1 MPKLVR
7 YRQQQGSWLKPR
19 TWRRQRFF
27 KDTERYY
34 DYFCSLLSRP
44 HIRLTGDITPSYSCL
59 SADTLTTIERE
70 FTKRM
75 IPVRPVFLMRDPIE
89 RVISSQRMK
98 LRKRGKLSPDEEVE
112 SLRSLVKK
120 LPKRFS
126 IRSNYV
132 HTLNVLQESFG
143 LENCF
148 INFYETLFTTQ
159 VYSQLCRFLNI
170 NYEEPNWGQ
179 KINASTSDTQIPED
193 ILEQLGTWQAPNF
206 QAVKNKLPNLSIES
220 IWPTSTTWCRPK

>member
-1 MPKLVR
+1 
-7 YRQQQGSWLKPR
+7 
-19 TWRRQRFF
+19 
-27 KDTERYY
+27 
-34 DYFCSLLSRP
+34 
-44 HIRLTGDITPSYSCL
+44 
-59 SADTLTTIERE
+59 
-70 FTKRM
+70 M

-98 LRKRGKLSPDEEVE
+98 LRKRGKLSPSEEVE

-159 VYSQLCRFLNI
+159 VYSQLCGFLNI
-170 NYEEPNWGQ
+170 DYEEPNWGQ
-179 KINASTSDTQIPED
+179 KINVSTTDTQIPED

-206 QAVKNKLPNLSIES
+206 QAVKNKLPNVNIES
-220 IWPTSTTWCRPK
+220 IWPTSTTWCKPK